1 MSRTLLRTLGVVG
14 LVLVLDGVRGAPARA
29 EGLPAGVDAEEW
41 KQFQDTLE
49 RYKDR
54 MGAFQDEARAIV
66 DAAEAEERAKIAA
79 SYGAQT
85 TALEDTENALRR
97 VTISRLEAFL
107 SKYPGTEYTPD
118 MMFRLADLYF
128 EESELQ
134 FFAANEEYQ
143 RLEAQAVERPEMELP
158 EPPTKDYSRPIE
170 LYRQIIERHPNYENL
185 ADTYYMLAWC
195 YSATNARQYDPVAA
209 RDVNQT
215 IAQRYPHTEFAND
228 ANMRLGEFYFDEP
241 GVPGNPVANVPTAIA
256 YYEAVLADGPTGRN
270 YDEAIYKLGWSYY
283 KLNEYDRSLA
293 YLVQLLDYSDQQ
305 FLETGRISNMRPEAV
320 EYLAISYAD
329 IADRQRKKPM
339 DVAQTHLGSL
349 HTNGAAERK
358 WEHDVIERLATI
370 LDVQTKYDDAIDV
383 LTLLQTRW
391 PNDPKNPEYQHQIAV
406 IYGSKYLPFPDPDKA
421 AKAMATL
428 TDRYSDGGEWYIA
441 NRANP
446 DAIAKA
452 RSYIETSLASVAV
465 EYLVRARETKNIE
478 DYKLAAAKFEEFLNT
493 FPFGAD
499 FDLYEWYH
507 ALALYESNQFA
518 PAERA
523 YTQIL
528 KNDRSPYRDGARF
541 QVMKCR
547 EQLALARYG
556 KLDVVAPNATVR
568 QVITTPYNK
577 QITVYEV
584 SDEQKAFIA
593 AADDLVGREFTDPEW
608 AKALEDDRAALLY
621 IPAQIYYL
629 HGQYDEA
636 RARLDRLLAAYPGTD
651 EAVYAS
657 SYYVNTYTYEGNLEA
672 VRQYTTKFSTMEL
685 GKDPELRRVKLQE
698 FADIREGAAF
708 TLAYELIEK
717 GDRGGAAEAYVQFMK
732 EYPNSKFYKDAL
744 YNAANNFDLSGKAA
758 RAIELF
764 EQYVAKYPTDDRS
777 QGLYFR
783 VAETYSS
790 TMDLNKAI
798 AAYDSVVRLF
808 PTAADAPGAL
818 YNASFLRVGQ
828 GSHADAA
835 RGYEKYGV
843 TYSAQPDAE
852 SVFYRAGAQWELV
865 SERDAEE
872 FYLRYLKRYP
882 SENPNH
888 GIEAAYKLAKIYE
901 KRGDSRRAA
910 GAWAQVQQIFG
921 ANATNPALTGQT
933 RSVAAQ
939 GALRDLVA
947 DYDRFKTV
955 KWTTSEAKN
964 VEILTKTK
972 SEERKALEAKAIAL
986 IATYQDYDTAAA
998 SLYLQGMSLFAYADM
1013 AYDIPAPKGLSEEE
1027 IDIYRQTVDEKFRI
1041 PAEDAGKARLLSA
1054 LEKAKAEK
1062 RWCDWNNKTVAA
1074 LNERYPSEF
1083 ASDRA
1088 ESRGVILSG
1097 SPTIA
1102 GPEAVPQTKG
1112 GGE

>member
-14 LVLVLDGVRGAPARA
+14 LALVLAPQVPA
-29 EGLPAGVDAEEW
+29 EGLPAGVDAAEW
-41 KQFQDTLE
+41 QDFQDTLE
-49 RYKDR
+49 RYKQR
-54 MGAFQDEARAIV
+54 MGDFQDEARAIV
-66 DAAEAEERAKIAA
+66 DAAETEERAKIES

-85 TALEDTENALRR
+85 QQLEDTENALRR
-97 VTISRLEAFL
+97 VAISRLEAFL
-107 SKYPGTEYTPD
+107 SKYPGTDYTPD

-134 FFAANEEYQ
+134 FFAADQEYI
-143 RLEAQAVERPEMELP
+143 RLEAQAASRPEMELP
-158 EPPTKDYSRPIE
+158 EPPTKDYTRSMD
-170 LYRQIIERHPNYENL
+170 LYRQIIERHPKYENL

-195 YSATNARQYDPVAA
+195 YSAPNAKQYDPDAA
-209 RDVNQT
+209 RDVNKT
-215 IAQRYPHTEFAND
+215 IAERYPGTEFAND
-228 ANMRLGEFYFDEP
+228 ANMRLGEYYFDQP
-241 GVPGNPVANVPTAIA
+241 GVPGNPLGAVPTAIA
-256 YYEAVLADGPTGRN
+256 YYETVIADGPAGRN

-283 KLNEYDRSLA
+283 KINDYDRALA

-305 FLETGRISNMRPEAV
+305 FLETGRISNMRPEAI

-329 IADRQRKKPM
+329 IADRQSKRPM
-339 DVAQTHLGSL
+339 EVAQAHLGKL
-349 HTNGAAERK
+349 GDQKK
-358 WEHDVIERLATI
+358 WEHDVVERLATI
-370 LDVQTKYDDAIDV
+370 LELQTKYDDAIDV
-383 LTLLQTRW
+383 YSLLQSRW
-391 PNDPKNPEYQHQIAV
+391 PNDPKNPEYQHRIAV
-406 IYGSKYLPFPDPDKA
+406 IYGSKYLPFPDPDRA
-421 AKAMATL
+421 AKAMAVL
-428 TDRYSDGGEWYIA
+428 TDRYSDGGAWYIA

-446 DAIAKA
+446 DAIATA

-465 EYLVRARETKNIE
+465 EYLVRARETKNID

-507 ALALYESNQFA
+507 ALALFESNQFVA
-518 PAERA
+518 AERA

-547 EQLALARYG
+547 EQVALARYG
-556 KLDVVAPNATVR
+556 KLDVVPPNATVR
-568 QVITTPYNK
+568 QVITTPNNK
-577 QITVYEV
+577 QVTVYEV
-584 SDEQKAFIA
+584 SDEQKSFVA

-657 SYYVNTYTYEGNLEA
+657 SLYVNTYNFEGNLEA
-672 VRQYTTKFSTMEL
+672 VRTYTTKFSTMEL
-685 GKDPELRRVKLQE
+685 GKDPELRKVKLQE

-717 GDRGGAAEAYVQFMK
+717 GDRAAAAEAYVQFMA

-744 YNAANNFDLSGKAA
+744 YNAANNFDLSGRAAKA
-758 RAIELF
+758 IQLF

-798 AAYDSVVRLF
+798 AAYDSVVKLF
-808 PTAADAPGAL
+808 PASQDAPGAL

-828 GSHADAA
+828 GAHGDAA
-835 RGYEKYGV
+835 RGFEKYGS
-843 TYSAQPDAE
+843 TYTSQSDAE
-852 SVFYRAGAQWELV
+852 SVYYRAGAQWELV
-865 SERDAEE
+865 SEKDAEE
-872 FYLRYLKRYP
+872 FYLRYLKRFP

-901 KRGDSRRAA
+901 KRGDSRRATA
-910 GAWAQVQQIFG
+910 AWAQVQQIFG
-921 ANATNPALTGQT
+921 VNATNTGVTGQT

-939 GALRDLVA
+939 GALRGLVA
-947 DYDRFKTV
+947 DFERFKQI

-964 VEILTKTK
+964 VELLAKIK
-972 SEERKALEAKAIAL
+972 SDERKALEARAINL

-1013 AYDIPAPKGLSEEE
+1013 AYDIPPPKGLTEEE
-1027 IDIYRQTVDEKFRI
+1027 LDIYRETVDKTFRI

-1054 LEKAKAEK
+1054 LEKARAEK
-1062 RWCDWNNKTVAA
+1062 RWCEWNTKTVIA
-1074 LNERYPSEF
+1074 LNDRYPSEF
-1083 ASDRA
+1083 PSERQEA
-1088 ESRGVILSG
+1088 RGTILSG
-1097 SPTIA
+1097 TPTIA
-1102 GPEAVPQTKG
+1102 GPESVPQTKG